1 MKFDATFDYLIVGA
15 GSAGCVLTSRLS
27 ADGKTSVC
35 VLEAGPRDQWWNW
48 KIAMP
53 AALMYNLCDD
63 KYNWYYN
70 TEPQQYMNNRV
81 MYWPRGR
88 VLGGSSSLNAMVY
101 IRGHALDYDRWAFKE
116 NCEGWSY
123 QEILPYFRRAET
135 REVGGDEYRGDCG
148 PLWVHTGT
156 QANPLFDAFIE
167 AAQQAGYPFT
177 KDMNGYQ
184 QEGVG
189 RMDMTIKNGRRW
201 SAAMAYLRAA
211 EKRPNVTVETRALTQ
226 RIILEGKRAVGIE
239 FVQNGQVKRYRAER
253 EVICSGGA
261 INSPQLLML
270 SGIGPADHLREIGV
284 KVEHDLPGVGQN
296 LQEHLEMYIQQQCTK
311 PITLYT
317 YTKPVPMVAAGIQWF
332 LTRTGVCTSAHLE
345 AGGFIRSQAGVEHP
359 NLQFHFLPSTV
370 NDHGR
375 KNGTSHAYQVHIG
388 NMRQASRGW
397 IKLKSTDA
405 REHPRIQPNYLMEEQ
420 DRREFRDAVKLT
432 REIFAQ
438 KAFDEYR
445 GPEINPGPNVKT
457 DAEIDAFV
465 RERGD
470 SAYHPSCTCKMGTD
484 EMAVVDPQARV
495 HGLEGLRVVD
505 ASIMPSVVSGNLNA
519 PTIMIAEKCSDM
531 ILGKKLPR
539 AQVPVYQSPN
549 WQTSQR

>member
-48 KIAMP
+48 KISMP

-70 TEPQQYMNNRV
+70 TEPQPYMNNRV

-135 REVGGDEYRGDCG
+135 REVGGDEYRGDSG

-317 YTKPVPMVAAGIQWF
+317 YTKPVPMIASGIQWF

-345 AGGFIRSQAGVEHP
+345 AGGFIRSQAGIEHP

-397 IKLKSTDA
+397 IKLKSTDP

-495 HGLEGLRVVD
+495 HGLDGLRVVD